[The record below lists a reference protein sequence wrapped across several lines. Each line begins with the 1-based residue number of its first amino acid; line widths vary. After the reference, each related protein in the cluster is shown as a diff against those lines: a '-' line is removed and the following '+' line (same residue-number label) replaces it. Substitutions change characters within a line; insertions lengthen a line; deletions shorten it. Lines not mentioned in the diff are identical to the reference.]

1 MPSYNSPKPMS
12 CLHEPKHTHERCTN
26 NTRPTKMMTPEQAL
40 MIIRYAFLT
49 YGARY
54 MDPPECEIVD
64 SNPPEYD
71 IDDYYP
77 PECESHM
84 CIG

>member
-1 MPSYNSPKPMS
+1 
-12 CLHEPKHTHERCTN
+12 
-26 NTRPTKMMTPEQAL
+26 MTPEEAL

-77 PECESHM
+77 PECESPR